1 MRFTILTQYFPPE
14 IGAAQARLLAVSKEL
29 QRAGH
34 EVTVVT
40 ALPNHPTGR
49 LLPGYRSR
57 LLMRESVEGVPV
69 IRTWV
74 YPALGSGL
82 RRILNYL
89 SFAVSCVPG
98 LLRAPKADYLVVESP
113 PLLSAVPA
121 LLFRRTPVILNVAD
135 LWPDSIEQ
143 LGTGFPRWA
152 LRALAVLERW
162 AYRRARFVTAVT
174 EGIRTTLIEEKGLAP
189 DKVLFLP
196 NGVDLDVFR
205 PGAPSDEAVFVY
217 AGTHGYAHGLDT
229 ILEAAALLHDEPM
242 RFVFVGDGSDKARLQ
257 AEAANLPNVAFLDAA
272 PAAQVAELLRSATA
286 GLACLRDIP
295 VLRGARSVKVFSIM
309 ASGRPVLYSGAGEDR
324 SIIAAADAGIVV
336 GAGDA
341 KALAEGARQ
350 LAADRALADRLGANA
365 RRYAEAHLSWES
377 LVRDWLG
384 VLERRRLSSAYAG
397 YAGARRWS
405 GANAGNAAIERER
418 NQAVFSRLDL
428 SGRILEVGCAA
439 GGVLRRLEEAGASSE
454 NLVGVDVRLDRLA
467 QGTGNLV
474 GADGAALPFPDDS
487 FDAVLLFTV
496 VSSIA
501 DDAVVRGMAREV
513 DRVLRPGGTVAWY
526 DMRRR
531 NPRNRNVRPVLVESV
546 FPDYEFEQRMVTVLP
561 PLARRLGRF
570 YPLLTRL
577 RFLHTHV
584 AAVGVRGRR

>member
-57 LLMRESVEGVPV
+57 LFMRESVEGVPV
-69 IRTWV
+69 LRTWV
-74 YPALGSGL
+74 YPALGSGP

-89 SFAVSCVPG
+89 SFAVSCVLG
-98 LLRAPKADYLVVESP
+98 LLRAPKADYLIVESP
-113 PLLSAVPA
+113 PLLAAVPA

-143 LGTGFPRWA
+143 LGTGFPGWA

-196 NGVDLDVFR
+196 NGVDLDVFH
-205 PGAPSDEAVFVY
+205 PGQAGDEAVFVY

-229 ILEAAALLHDEPM
+229 VLEAADLLRDEPM

-257 AEAANLPNVAFLDAA
+257 AAAADLPNVEFLDAA
-272 PAAQVAELLRSATA
+272 PASEVAELLRSATA

-324 SIIAAADAGIVV
+324 SIIAEADGGIVV

-341 KALAEGARQ
+341 KALAEGARR
-350 LAADRALADRLGANA
+350 LAADRALAHRLGANA

-384 VLERRRLSSAYAG
+384 SLERRRLSSAYAG
-397 YAGARRWS
+397 YAGTRRRWS

-418 NQAVFSRLDL
+418 NEAVFSQLDL

-439 GGVLRRLEEAGASSE
+439 GGVLRRLEEAGASPDR
-454 NLVGVDVRLDRLA
+454 LFGVDVRLDRLA
-467 QGTGNLV
+467 QGKGSLV
-474 GADGAALPFPDDS
+474 GADGAALPFPDAA
-487 FDAVLLFTV
+487 FDVVVLFTV
-496 VSSIA
+496 LSSIA
-501 DDAVVRGMAREV
+501 DDGVARRLAQEV
-513 DRVLRPGGTVAWY
+513 DRVLKPGGAVAWY
-526 DMRRR
+526 DMRRP
-531 NPRNRNVRPVLVESV
+531 NPLNRNVRPVLFEDL
-546 FPDYEFEQRMVTVLP
+546 FDYDATARTITVLP
-561 PLARRLGRF
+561 PLARRLGRL
-570 YPLLTRL
+570 YPLLTKA

-584 AAVGVRGRR
+584 AAVGVKGRR